1 MRPQRRTPPRAWLL
15 ETKALS
21 APTYLEFFD
30 QRLTIFSRTDAS
42 PMYMNWFS
50 RSSAPSWLVL
60 ALGVLFGGLT
70 VGVGPALA
78 QEESSLSTAQQ
89 EKLRK
94 ELQQT
99 YKEGAKAGNA
109 KNFTVAAARFEE
121 SVQLAEKL
129 GLSDLVG
136 KIEGNLVN
144 SLKGAGSAALQKEQ
158 YGQALSHYKKL
169 AAYTDQDPSVR
180 YNQGLALINMDST
193 RAGLQTLRQAIEL
206 GTETGNTRVAGLA
219 TERIRSEFLARASKA
234 LQGDNPSQA
243 QIRTALDAL
252 DEMREYVD
260 PSAKSM
266 FYRALALF
274 QEEQYNQ
281 AVQTAREGLD
291 MHQGSRSDAAKYY
304 YVIGESQFELGSTAE
319 ACETFQNAAYG
330 DYEARANHYLE
341 NECDDL

>member
-1 MRPQRRTPPRAWLL
+1 MSMNWPPR
-15 ETKALS
+15 S
-21 APTYLEFFD
+21 F
-30 QRLTIFSRTDAS
+30 
-42 PMYMNWFS
+42 
-50 RSSAPSWLVL
+50 APSWLVL
-60 ALGVLFGGLT
+60 TLGVLFGGLSL
-70 VGVGPALA
+70 GASPALA
-78 QEESSLSTAQQ
+78 QEESSLSTAQKK
-89 EKLRK
+89 KLRT

-121 SVQLAEKL
+121 SVQLAQKL

-136 KIEGNLVN
+136 RIEGNLVN

-219 TERIRSEFLARASKA
+219 TERIRDEFLASASKA
-234 LQGDNPSQA
+234 LQGDTPSQA
-243 QIRTALDAL
+243 QIVKALNALDQ
-252 DEMREYVD
+252 MREYVD

-274 QEEQYNQ
+274 QSNEYQQ
-281 AVQTAREGLD
+281 SIQTAREGLE

-304 YVIGESQFELGSTAE
+304 YVIGESQFELGSKAD
-319 ACETFQNAAYG
+319 ACQTFQNASYG
-330 DYEARANHYLE
+330 DYEARANHYLK
-341 NECDDL
+341 NECDDV

>member
-1 MRPQRRTPPRAWLL
+1 MSMNWPPR
-15 ETKALS
+15 S
-21 APTYLEFFD
+21 F
-30 QRLTIFSRTDAS
+30 
-42 PMYMNWFS
+42 
-50 RSSAPSWLVL
+50 APSWLVL
-60 ALGVLFGGLT
+60 TLGVVFGGLSLSAS
-70 VGVGPALA
+70 PALA
-78 QEESSLSTAQQ
+78 QEESSLSTAQKK
-89 EKLRK
+89 KLRT

-121 SVQLAEKL
+121 SVQLAQKL

-136 KIEGNLVN
+136 RIEGNLVN

-219 TERIRSEFLARASKA
+219 TERIRDEFLASASKA
-234 LQGDNPSQA
+234 LQGDTPSQA
-243 QIRTALDAL
+243 QIVKALNALDQ
-252 DEMREYVD
+252 MREYVD

-274 QEEQYNQ
+274 QSNEYQQ
-281 AVQTAREGLD
+281 SIQTAREGLE

-304 YVIGESQFELGSTAE
+304 YVIGESQFELGSKAD
-319 ACETFQNAAYG
+319 ACQTFQNASYG
-330 DYEARANHYLE
+330 DYEARANHYLK
-341 NECDDL
+341 NECDDV

>member
-1 MRPQRRTPPRAWLL
+1 MSMNWPPR
-15 ETKALS
+15 S
-21 APTYLEFFD
+21 F
-30 QRLTIFSRTDAS
+30 
-42 PMYMNWFS
+42 
-50 RSSAPSWLVL
+50 APSWLVL
-60 ALGVLFGGLT
+60 TLGVLFGGLSL
-70 VGVGPALA
+70 GASPALA
-78 QEESSLSTAQQ
+78 QEESSLSTAQKK
-89 EKLRK
+89 KLRT

-121 SVQLAEKL
+121 SVQLAQKL

-136 KIEGNLVN
+136 RIEGNLVN

-219 TERIRSEFLARASKA
+219 TERIRDEFTSKASQA
-234 LQGDNPSQA
+234 LQGDDSSQE
-243 QIRTALDAL
+243 QINTAMEALDQ
-252 DEMREYVD
+252 MREYVD

-266 FYRALALF
+266 FYRALALYRNG
-274 QEEQYNQ
+274 QHKQ
-281 AVQTAREGLD
+281 AIQTAREGLN
-291 MHQGSRSDAAKYY
+291 MHQGSRSDAAKYHY
-304 YVIGESQFELGSTAE
+304 YIAESQMELGDKAS
-319 ACETFQNAAYG
+319 ACQTFENAAYG
-330 DYEARANHYLE
+330 DYEARANHALK
-341 NECDDL
+341 NDCDDV

>member
-1 MRPQRRTPPRAWLL
+1 MNTQRLHRLL
-15 ETKALS
+15 ANYRLVVAFACAFGLSLS
-21 APTYLEFFD
+21 A
-30 QRLTIFSRTDAS
+30 
-42 PMYMNWFS
+42 
-50 RSSAPSWLVL
+50 
-60 ALGVLFGGLT
+60 
-70 VGVGPALA
+70 GPAAA
-78 QEESSLSTAQQ
+78 QDGSSLSAAQKK
-89 EKLRK
+89 KLKK
-94 ELQQT
+94 ELQET
-99 YKEGAKAGNA
+99 YKAGAKAGNA
-109 KNFTVAAARFEE
+109 KDFTVAATRFEE

-129 GLSDLVG
+129 GLSNLVG
-136 KIEGNLVN
+136 KIETNLVE
-144 SLKGAGSAALQKEQ
+144 SLKAAGSAALKNEK
-158 YGQALSHYKKL
+158 YGEALSHYKKL
-169 AAYTDQDPSVR
+169 KGYTDQDPSVR
-180 YNQGLALINMDST
+180 YNQGLALVNMDST
-193 RAGLQTLRQAIEL
+193 AAGLQALRQAIEL
-206 GTETGNTRVAGLA
+206 GNETGNTRVAGLA

-243 QIRTALDAL
+243 QISTALDAL

-274 QEEQYNQ
+274 QESQYGQ

-304 YVIGESQFELGSTAE
+304 YVIGESQFELGSKAE

>member
-1 MRPQRRTPPRAWLL
+1 MH
-15 ETKALS
+15 
-21 APTYLEFFD
+21 
-30 QRLTIFSRTDAS
+30 
-42 PMYMNWFS
+42 MNWLP
-50 RSSAPSWLVL
+50 RSFAPSWLVL
-60 ALGVLFGGLT
+60 TLGVLFGGLSL
-70 VGVGPALA
+70 GASPALA
-78 QEESSLSTAQQ
+78 QEESSLSAAQQ
-89 EKLRK
+89 KKLRN

-158 YGQALSHYKKL
+158 YGEALSHYKKL

-193 RAGLQTLRQAIEL
+193 TAGLQTLRQAIDL
-206 GTETGNTRVAGLA
+206 GTQTGNTRVAGLA
-219 TERIRSEFLARASKA
+219 TERIRSEFLARASTA
-234 LQGDNPSQA
+234 LQGDAPSPSKINA
-243 QIRTALDAL
+243 ALDAL
-252 DEMREYVD
+252 DQMREYVD

-274 QEEQYNQ
+274 QSNEYQQ
-281 AVQTAREGLD
+281 SIQTAREGLE
-291 MHQGSRSDAAKYY
+291 MHQGSRSDAAKYH
-304 YVIGESQFELGSTAE
+304 YVIGESQFELGSKAD
-319 ACETFQNAAYG
+319 ACQTFQNASYG

>member
-1 MRPQRRTPPRAWLL
+1 MSMNWPPR
-15 ETKALS
+15 S
-21 APTYLEFFD
+21 F
-30 QRLTIFSRTDAS
+30 
-42 PMYMNWFS
+42 
-50 RSSAPSWLVL
+50 APSWLVL
-60 ALGVLFGGLT
+60 TLGVLFGGLSL
-70 VGVGPALA
+70 GASPALA
-78 QEESSLSTAQQ
+78 QEESSLSTAQKK
-89 EKLRK
+89 KLRT

-121 SVQLAEKL
+121 SVQLAQKL

-219 TERIRSEFLARASKA
+219 TERIRDEFLASASKA
-234 LQGDNPSQA
+234 LQGDTPSQA
-243 QIRTALDAL
+243 QIVKALNALDQ
-252 DEMREYVD
+252 MREYVD

-274 QEEQYNQ
+274 QSNEYQQ
-281 AVQTAREGLD
+281 SIQTAREGLE

-304 YVIGESQFELGSTAE
+304 YVIGESQFELGSKAD
-319 ACETFQNAAYG
+319 ACQTFQNASYG
-330 DYEARANHYLE
+330 DYEARANHYLK
-341 NECDDL
+341 NECDDV

>member
-1 MRPQRRTPPRAWLL
+1 MNWPPR
-15 ETKALS
+15 S
-21 APTYLEFFD
+21 F
-30 QRLTIFSRTDAS
+30 
-42 PMYMNWFS
+42 
-50 RSSAPSWLVL
+50 APSWLVL
-60 ALGVLFGGLT
+60 TLGVLFGGLSL
-70 VGVGPALA
+70 GASPALA
-78 QEESSLSTAQQ
+78 QEESSLSTAQKK
-89 EKLRK
+89 KLRT

-121 SVQLAEKL
+121 SVQLAQKL

-136 KIEGNLVN
+136 RIEGNLVN

-219 TERIRSEFLARASKA
+219 TERIRDEFTSKASQA
-234 LQGDNPSQA
+234 LQGDDSSQE
-243 QIRTALDAL
+243 QINTAMEALDQ
-252 DEMREYVD
+252 MREYVD

-266 FYRALALF
+266 FYRALALYRNG
-274 QEEQYNQ
+274 QHKQ
-281 AVQTAREGLD
+281 AIQTAREGLN
-291 MHQGSRSDAAKYY
+291 MHQGSRSDAAKYHY
-304 YVIGESQFELGSTAE
+304 YIAESQMELGDKAS
-319 ACETFQNAAYG
+319 ACQTFENAAYG
-330 DYEARANHYLE
+330 DYEARANHALK
-341 NECDDL
+341 NDCDDV